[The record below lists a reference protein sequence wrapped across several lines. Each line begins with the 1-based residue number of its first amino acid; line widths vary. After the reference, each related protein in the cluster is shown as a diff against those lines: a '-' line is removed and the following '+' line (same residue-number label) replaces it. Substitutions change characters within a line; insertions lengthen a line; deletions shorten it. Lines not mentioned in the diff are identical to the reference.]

1 MVKAKVKVI
10 AAMLIFGTI
19 GLFVKNI
26 DLTSSEIALY
36 RGFFG
41 SLFLILVLG
50 LKKERLSWEK
60 SKKNAGVLFYSGA
73 AIGLNWILLFEAY
86 RYTTISNATL
96 SYYMAPLFVVLAS
109 PFILKEKLTA
119 LKTACVFL
127 AIMGMYLIVE
137 KGGINGLG
145 YNHTLG
151 IAYGIGAALLYAS
164 VILATKFL
172 RNMASLEITIIQ
184 LMTASLVLA
193 PYVFLKEGMN
203 ILSVSMSSFV
213 YLLFLGIVHTGI
225 AYALY
230 FSAMQNLKGQTIAIL
245 SYIDPISA
253 VILSTLFLN
262 ERMTVVQIIGGF
274 FILSAAFLSESG
286 AVEKIRIAR
295 SLRK

>member
-1 MVKAKVKVI
+1 
-10 AAMLIFGTI
+10 
-19 GLFVKNI
+19 
-26 DLTSSEIALY
+26 
-36 RGFFG
+36 
-41 SLFLILVLG
+41 
-50 LKKERLSWEK
+50 
-60 SKKNAGVLFYSGA
+60 
-73 AIGLNWILLFEAY
+73 
-86 RYTTISNATL
+86 
-96 SYYMAPLFVVLAS
+96 
-109 PFILKEKLTA
+109 
-119 LKTACVFL
+119 
-127 AIMGMYLIVE
+127 LIVE
-137 KGGINGLG
+137 KGGMNGLG

-164 VILATKFL
+164 VILETKFL
-172 RNMASLEITIIQ
+172 KNMASLEITIIQ
-184 LMTASLVLA
+184 LMAASLVLA

-203 ILSVSMSSFV
+203 ILSISMSSFV
-213 YLLFLGIVHTGI
+213 YLLLLGIVHTGI

-262 ERMTVVQIIGGF
+262 ERMTIAQIIGGF

>member
-26 DLTSSEIALY
+26 DLASSEIALY

-60 SKKNAGVLFYSGA
+60 SKKNPGVLFYSGA

-119 LKTACVFL
+119 LKTGCVFL
-127 AIMGMYLIVE
+127 ALMGMYLIVE
-137 KGGINGLG
+137 KGGMNGLG

-172 RNMASLEITIIQ
+172 KNMASLEITIIQ

-203 ILSVSMSSFV
+203 ILSISMSSFV
-213 YLLFLGIVHTGI
+213 YLLLLGIVHTGI

-262 ERMTVVQIIGGF
+262 ERMTIVQIIGGF